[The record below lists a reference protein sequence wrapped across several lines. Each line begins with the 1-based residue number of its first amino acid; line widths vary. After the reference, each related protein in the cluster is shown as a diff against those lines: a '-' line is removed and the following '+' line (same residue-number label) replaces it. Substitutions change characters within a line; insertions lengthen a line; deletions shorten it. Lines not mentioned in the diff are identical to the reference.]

1 MSEYHRS
8 PLALAV
14 LALLTSEPM
23 HPYRMQQ
30 VIKQWGKDQVINVGS
45 RATLYKTI
53 DRLVREGLIVV
64 HETERERLRPERTVY
79 ALSDTG
85 REVSRQWLREMLSSP
100 KREFPEFPAAVSLLP
115 LLDPGEVQAELEKR
129 HAHLTA
135 AVARMDEELAAYTG
149 EGLPRVALVE
159 QEYLRAMTATERDW
173 VGALV
178 DDLRTGRLRWSQ
190 QELRE
195 RMEEGSS

>member
-53 DRLVREGLIVV
+53 DRLVRDGLITVR
-64 HETERERLRPERTVY
+64 ETERERLRPERTVY

-85 REVSRQWLREMLSSP
+85 REVSRGWMREMLSSP

-115 LLDPGEVQAELEKR
+115 LLDPDETRAELEKR
-129 HAHLTA
+129 HAHLA
-135 AVARMDEELAAYTG
+135 ADVARMDEELAAYEA
-149 EGLPRVALVE
+149 EGLPRVSLVE
-159 QEYLRAMTATERDW
+159 LEYLRAIAATERDW
-173 VGALV
+173 VGSLV
-178 DDLRTGRLRWSQ
+178 EDLRTGRLRWSQ

-195 RMEEGSS
+195 LMEEEPS